1 MTDRTDIRLFKEGEI
16 VISEG
21 RTNKEMYKIVSGKAA
36 VYFDYKKSSEYLVG
50 VLGDTRCFGEIGL
63 LTGKPSPF
71 TVVAVTDLMLLSIGE
86 DDFELFVSD
95 EPRNAVDIMRNLAMM
110 VFTMGFNVNMLKDEL
125 TRTIDEK
132 TDAERVEAINRSI
145 LKYRV
150 SGLLGSPY
158 FSDLS

>member
-1 MTDRTDIRLFKEGEI
+1 
-16 VISEG
+16 
-21 RTNKEMYKIVSGKAA
+21 
-36 VYFDYKKSSEYLVG
+36 
-50 VLGDTRCFGEIGL
+50 
-63 LTGKPSPF
+63 
-71 TVVAVTDLMLLSIGE
+71 MLLGIGE
-86 DDFELFVSD
+86 DDFELFVSE

-125 TRTIDEK
+125 TKTIDEK